1 MRFRQIVVGVVHVIV
16 TAGQYIGR
24 ASETSTTPE
33 VAEGRRGRGRALAL
47 TTNSGGRGGNRDER
61 YR

>member
-24 ASETSTTPE
+24 ARGTSTTWE
-33 VAEGRRGRGRALAL
+33 IGRGRRERGRALAL
-47 TTNSGGRGGNRDER
+47 
-61 YR
+61 